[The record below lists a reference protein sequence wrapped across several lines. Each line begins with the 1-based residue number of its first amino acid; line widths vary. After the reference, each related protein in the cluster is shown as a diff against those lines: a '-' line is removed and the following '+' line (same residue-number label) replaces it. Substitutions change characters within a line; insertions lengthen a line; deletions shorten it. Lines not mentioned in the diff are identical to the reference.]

1 MAKSFMNTKRPHKK
15 KNILS
20 FYFFAILICNI
31 YIFLIYFKLKYIR
44 CELLKLRVNDKNI
57 LTDVQVSI
65 VIPIFNRLLL
75 INRSLSS
82 AQNQMLPN
90 IEIICVDDCSTEPTS
105 EFIIERMKSDK
116 RIKFVQHFYRQGNFH
131 GRKNGVLTSKG
142 QYIVSLDSDDSLYP
156 NSINQVY
163 EYAIK
168 MNADVVDYIASNI
181 FSSNKTIDNWRPCKE
196 NFTTNE
202 QLKLQ
207 YYKKQLSYNIWKRFV
222 KRSIYLKAIEFIYPF
237 IKGKKLSKTE
247 DVMTL
252 GSIFLFASNMYC
264 TNFRVYIHYMF
275 SPLSVEKGFSQPYR
289 QNRIQ
294 TKFTEKAIRY
304 LYFIKKSNFKDAS
317 LEEMLRIR
325 QISTL
330 YNKITDIKTD
340 VVEKN
345 CELKIDG
352 FVHYDV
358 LKYGYCV
365 IVKK

>member
-1 MAKSFMNTKRPHKK
+1 M
-15 KNILS
+15 
-20 FYFFAILICNI
+20 
-31 YIFLIYFKLKYIR
+31 FLIYFKVKYIR
-44 CELLKLRVNDKNI
+44 CQLLKLRLNEKNI
-57 LTDVQVSI
+57 YQLSTDVQVSI
-65 VIPIFNRLLL
+65 VIPIFNRLFL

-105 EFIIERMKSDK
+105 DFIIERMKTDK
-116 RIKFVQHFYRQGNFH
+116 RIKIVQHFYRQGNFH
-131 GRKNGVLTSKG
+131 ARKNGVLTSNG

-163 EYAIK
+163 EYAIN
-168 MNADVVDYIASNI
+168 MNADVVDYIAVNI
-181 FSSNKTIDNWRPCKE
+181 FNSNTTIDNWRPCKE

-202 QLKLQ
+202 QLKLK
-207 YYKKQLSYNIWKRFV
+207 YYKKQLSYNIWKRFI

-237 IKGKKLSKTE
+237 IKTKKLSKTE

-275 SPLSVEKGFSQPYR
+275 SPLSVEKGLSQPYR
-289 QNRIQ
+289 QNRVQ
-294 TKFTEKAIRY
+294 MKFTEKVIRY
-304 LYFIKKSNFKDAS
+304 LYFTKKSNFKDAN
-317 LEEMLRIR
+317 LQEMLKIK
-325 QISTL
+325 QISVL
-330 YNKITDIKTD
+330 YNRITNIKTD

-345 CELKIDG
+345 CESKIDG
-352 FVHYDV
+352 FTHYNV